1 MPLRLTLAVPEKP
14 LVQDEEAAW
23 VIAPAAK
30 GYVQIL
36 PGHAEYTATLS
47 AGELRFAQG
56 DTVRRFALAGG
67 FLEVKGD
74 TVTVLADEA
83 AARESIAIEE
93 MQRDLAS
100 AQEALRAAR
109 TTEEVDAA
117 LARERKAAAWL
128 DAAKE

>member
-1 MPLRLTLAVPEKP
+1 MLKLTLAVPEKP

-30 GYVQIL
+30 GCVQIL
-36 PGHAEYTATLS
+36 PGHAEYTTTLDV
-47 AGELRFAQG
+47 GELRFAQG
-56 DTVRRFALAGG
+56 DAVRRFALSGG

-83 AARESIAIEE
+83 VVRESLVAEDAE
-93 MQRDLAS
+93 RDLAS

-109 TTEEVDAA
+109 STEEVEAA
-117 LARERKAAAWL
+117 LARERKAAAWIE
-128 DAAKE
+128 AAKD